1 MTKSWQPFAKAGQKR
16 SANQLRLTDGYIA
29 FAKGR
34 AEEYAA
40 RCKRQKQLHVAFG
53 LSGRLI
59 AALLLA

>member
-1 MTKSWQPFAKAGQKR
+1 M
-16 SANQLRLTDGYIA
+16 RLTDGYIA

-40 RCKRQKQLHVAFG
+40 RCKRQKQLYVAFG
-53 LSGRLI
+53 LSGGLI